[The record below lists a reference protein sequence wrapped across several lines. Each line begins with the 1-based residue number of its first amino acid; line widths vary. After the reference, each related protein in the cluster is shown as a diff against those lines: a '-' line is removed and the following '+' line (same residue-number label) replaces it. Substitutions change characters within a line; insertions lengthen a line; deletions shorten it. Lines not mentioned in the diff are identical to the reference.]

1 MQQRQ
6 DQAKLGKLMM
16 EIDKGKI
23 RETDVVNR
31 FNLLTGAGPQNKQ
44 EYEIEGSRFHK
55 TEKRFS

>member
-1 MQQRQ
+1 
-6 DQAKLGKLMM
+6 MM